1 MRKSPLKV
9 LWIAQS
15 CSLQEDAGNP
25 GMIGR
30 MESVLTPFFGDR
42 VQLAVAYMAD
52 GKHSKKMR
60 RGGIEYYSVDA
71 DLRVGITDR
80 DWERA
85 REELLRVIRD
95 FCPDL
100 IQCFG
105 AEWPYGMIAE
115 VVDIPVVIHLMG
127 FLNIYYMSIHMAR
140 GDIYQNHTAA
150 RKKPVEAGPEK
161 LHRPVKSQQ
170 MQEKQVHKETIGE
183 AIGAAN
189 EEAIEETIGEA
200 IEETIGETI
209 EETIEETGEDRCQR
223 FERQVMAANS
233 FFFGRTQ
240 WDKNIARYYSPGSC
254 YFHIPEVMKPS
265 IYNALGQWT
274 YQERGRLR
282 LFSLSSGDDR
292 KGNEIILRTA
302 EILKDLLGFDLEWR
316 VAGSRD
322 FFPYFEQRTGIR
334 HKDVGIELLGM
345 IGSEEIIEEMSSA
358 DFFVHPSIMD
368 NSPNTVCEAQLI
380 GCPVIASNVG
390 GLPDLVE
397 NGKTGFLYPYN
408 EPHTLAFMIANLRG
422 DKKLLS
428 EISKN
433 EVTEARRRH
442 DPQMIAEVMVQA
454 YETIVKNTKKD
465 DNDPGILERILK
477 YNRSCVRRLKRFR

>member
-1 MRKSPLKV
+1 MKGEIDMSVKWSSKMRKRPLKV

-15 CSLQEDAGNP
+15 CSLQDDVENP
-25 GMIGR
+25 GLTGR

-52 GKHSKKMR
+52 GKHRKKMR
-60 RGGIEYYSVDA
+60 RGGIDYYSVDA
-71 DLRVGITDR
+71 DLSVGITDR

-85 REELLRVIRD
+85 RDQLLHVIRD

-100 IQCFG
+100 IQCVG
-105 AEWPYGMIAE
+105 AEWPYGLIAE

-140 GDIYQNHTAA
+140 GDIFQSHFTV
-150 RKKPVEAGPEK
+150 RKKTVESWPEK

-170 MQEKQVHKETIGE
+170 MQEKQVNKEKTGE
-183 AIGAAN
+183 V
-189 EEAIEETIGEA
+189 
-200 IEETIGETI
+200 I
-209 EETIEETGEDRCQR
+209 EETIEETDENRYQR
-223 FERQVMAANS
+223 FERRVMAANRY
-233 FFFGRTQ
+233 FFGRTQ
-240 WDKNIARYYSPGSC
+240 WDRNIARYYSPGSC
-254 YFHIPEVMKPS
+254 YFHVPEVMKPS
-265 IYNALGQWT
+265 IYKALGQWT

-302 EILKDLLGFDLEWR
+302 EILKYLLGLDLEWR

-322 FFPYFEQRTGIR
+322 FIPYYEQRTGIR
-334 HKDVGIELLGM
+334 HEDVGIELLGM

-442 DPQMIAEVMVQA
+442 DPKMIAEVMVQA

>member
-1 MRKSPLKV
+1 M
-9 LWIAQS
+9 WIAQG
-15 CSLQEDAGNP
+15 CSLQDDAKNP
-25 GMIGR
+25 GLTGR

-42 VQLAVAYMAD
+42 IQLAVAYMAD
-52 GKHSKKMR
+52 GKHSQKMR

-85 REELLRVIRD
+85 REQLLCVIRD

-105 AEWPYGMIAE
+105 SEWPYGMIAE
-115 VVDIPVVIHLMG
+115 VVNIPVEVHLMG
-127 FLNIYYMSIHMAR
+127 FLNIYYLSIHMAR
-140 GDIYQNHTAA
+140 GDIWKKQSAV
-150 RKKPVEAGPEK
+150 RKKPLEAWPEK
-161 LHRPVKSQQ
+161 PHSPVKPQQ
-170 MQEKQVHKETIGE
+170 MQEIQVNK
-183 AIGAAN
+183 
-189 EEAIEETIGEA
+189 ETIGEA
-200 IEETIGETI
+200 IEESIGKTI
-209 EETIEETGEDRCQR
+209 EETTREAIGETVEETVEDRCRR
-223 FERQVMAANS
+223 FERRVMAAS
-233 FFFGRTQ
+233 RFFFGRTQ
-240 WDKNIARYYSPGSC
+240 WDRNIARYYSPGSR
-254 YFHIPEVMKPS
+254 YFHVPEVIKPS
-265 IYNALGQWT
+265 IYKALGQWK
-274 YQERGRLR
+274 YQQRSRLR

-302 EILKDLLGFDLEWR
+302 EILKYLLGLDLEWR

-322 FFPYFEQRTGIR
+322 FIPYYEQRTGIM
-334 HKDVGIELLGM
+334 HEDVGIELLGM
-345 IGSEEIIEEMSSA
+345 IGSEEIIEEMRSA
-358 DFFVHPSIMD
+358 DLFVHPSIMD

-442 DPQMIAEVMVQA
+442 DPQMIAEVMFRA
-454 YETIVKNTKKD
+454 YETIVKNPEMDDKD
-465 DNDPGILERILK
+465 PEILERFFNFNK
-477 YNRSCVRRLKRFR
+477 SSVRRLKRSQKTR